1 LISEF
6 NDYKY
11 FIVTFESL
19 FNLVSVFTGNTD
31 IPGHYIFDMENVFY
45 LISKDEKIT
54 EEFWEKIPDSSNR
67 ILPAGQPF
75 NMCVF
80 DPAKTSRHIQAL
92 ILQLIPES
100 DKNHLE
106 MLCLRKHMINF
117 IVKVQSIKQYAL
129 LPMTDLTSKH
139 CQFCPTSLYFLLR
152 AAGIQGL
159 PATAKEHPTLSE
171 MLSMFM
177 KR

>member
-11 FIVTFESL
+11 FIVTYESL
-19 FNLVSVFTGNTD
+19 FNLVSVFTGN
-31 IPGHYIFDMENVFY
+31 ILLPGHYAFDIESVLQ
-45 LISKDEKIT
+45 LISKDEKT
-54 EEFWEKIPDSSNR
+54 NVDFLDKIPASSNR
-67 ILPAGQPF
+67 ILPAGEPF
-75 NMCVF
+75 NRCFF
-80 DPAKTSRHIQAL
+80 DPAKTSRHIQAEV
-92 ILQLIPES
+92 LQLIPET
-100 DKNHLE
+100 DTNHFE
-106 MLCLRKHMINF
+106 MLCLRKYMISF

-129 LPMTDLTSKH
+129 LPMTDFTSKH

-159 PATAKEHPTLSE
+159 PATSKEHPTLSE